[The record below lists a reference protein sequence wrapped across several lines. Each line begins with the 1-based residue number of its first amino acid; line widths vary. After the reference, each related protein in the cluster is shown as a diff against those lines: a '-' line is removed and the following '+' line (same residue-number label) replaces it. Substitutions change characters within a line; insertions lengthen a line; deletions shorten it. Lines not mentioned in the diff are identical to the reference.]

1 MFEPTFATGEMQ
13 RPVLAPPGVP
23 EARVKELRAA
33 LVATMKD
40 PAFRQEAAKAQL
52 SLDYVSGEQLA
63 ETIRR
68 SYALPKSAIDL
79 AKKAMGN
86 AP

>member
-1 MFEPTFATGEMQ
+1 MQ
-13 RPVLAPPGVP
+13 RPILAPPGVP
-23 EARVKELRAA
+23 EERVKELRAA
-33 LVATMKD
+33 LLATMND
-40 PAFRQEAAKAQL
+40 PAFKQEAAKTQL
-52 SLDYVSGEQLA
+52 SMEYVSGEQLT